1 MVSRWEDGQANKLKN
16 ECMNRRRQMDSWKDG
31 QMDRQMEK
39 KTHGQMDRQMEK
51 RTDRLIDR

>member
-1 MVSRWEDGQANKLKN
+1 MGFIVSRWEDGQAKN
-16 ECMNRRRQMDSWKDG
+16 ECMYADKWIFG